1 MSDKKRLLN
10 DLRVID
16 LRAELEK
23 RNLDKS
29 GVRGVLIQRLA
40 KHLEEEGNDPA
51 SFKFELTVSETKT
64 PSKRTRR
71 SESNIEHESE
81 ETPAMEDMIVQDDA
95 GEEED
100 SEPLAKKEKIN
111 NSQPNTE
118 PKMEVEEGEKVNR
131 KRESKEE
138 PESSQAKKPC
148 IIKDDKN
155 DEDPKLENNT
165 DAEDSINLDIGDDE
179 LLNEETDNNPKASKK
194 DDGECDESAE
204 TTDEKPATD
213 DAAAGGNTA
222 PADDQQVKPE
232 ASATSNEGEKQ
243 DKGQKDEKDKEG
255 ESEKR
260 EKKGEESKE
269 GGARN
274 LWVSGL
280 SGDTRARD
288 LKQLCSKH
296 GKVIGAK
303 VVTNA
308 KTPGSRCYGYVT
320 MASAQ
325 DAENCIKN
333 LHRTELHGRMISVEK
348 AKSESESSSRRQPS
362 IRAERRPSK
371 ERKEEN
377 KEHEDGKESEK
388 SEIKPKKEGELSGAE
403 STRSTSRTRE
413 KSHRS
418 DKDRTRRSTRSHER
432 KRSPKEV
439 LSFSKIWKERDVA
452 RARSRSRAARE
463 EQRRRRAAEDAL
475 RERERRQRQEKHRLA
490 IEREKLR
497 AEREKIEREK
507 NELLRLER
515 ERHRL
520 EREKLELER
529 LELKRAQLRLEE
541 ERRKRGYES
550 SAYRKA
556 GSPPPEPA
564 YERDARDVRDTRD
577 ARHKRPP
584 PPPMS
589 SSRSQFEAPP
599 PPRFEMS
606 TSYDRGSD
614 KRERDRDYKRDYPR
628 HVSSS
633 NMKYSSNG
641 GGGDDA
647 RQPMPPGTR
656 PKEPGRSY
664 ESRDS
669 RSYRPSPPAK
679 PEPRNWNVANRY
691 PDSAPASKGG
701 GGSGGDAWSG
711 GETRYAGYET
721 RYTAHAPQY
730 QPPPP
735 GAPYPE
741 RYAPHAAHAPPTRDY
756 PRKY

>member
-29 GVRGVLIQRLA
+29 GVRGVLIQRLS
-40 KHLEEEGNDPA
+40 KHLEEEGHDPA
-51 SFKFELTVSETKT
+51 TFKFEFTVETKT

-71 SESNIEHESE
+71 SESTVEQEPE
-81 ETPAMEDMIVQDDA
+81 DTPTMEDMIVQDDA
-95 GEEED
+95 GEEE
-100 SEPLAKKEKIN
+100 ETEQPEAKKIK
-111 NSQPNTE
+111 SS
-118 PKMEVEEGEKVNR
+118 PKSEGNMDVEESEKVNR
-131 KRESKEE
+131 KRESKDE
-138 PESSQAKKPC
+138 PEASQPKKTC
-148 IIKDDKN
+148 IDKERNDDDHKT
-155 DEDPKLENNT
+155 ENNT
-165 DAEDSINLDIGDDE
+165 DAEDSINLDLGDDE
-179 LLNEETDNNPKASKK
+179 LLNEEAENHTKITKK
-194 DDGECDESAE
+194 DDAAE
-204 TTDEKPATD
+204 EEQAEPASD
-213 DAAAGGNTA
+213 KSA
-222 PADDQQVKPE
+222 PADTAANGDDEPADDTHQVNAEVP
-232 ASATSNEGEKQ
+232 ATSTEGEKH
-243 DKGQKDEKDKEG
+243 DKEDKDEKDKEAD
-255 ESEKR
+255 SDKK
-260 EKKGEESKE
+260 EKKDESKE

-280 SGDTRARD
+280 SGDTRAKD

-308 KTPGSRCYGYVT
+308 RTPGSRCYGYVT

-348 AKSESESSSRRQPS
+348 AKSESESSSRRQPTRS
-362 IRAERRPSK
+362 ERRSSK
-371 ERKEEN
+371 ERKEEQKDN
-377 KEHEDGKESEK
+377 EESKEGIENNGDV
-388 SEIKPKKEGELSGAE
+388 KPKKDSELSGAE

-418 DKDRTRRSTRSHER
+418 DKERVRRSTRSRER
-432 KRSPKEV
+432 RRSPREV

-452 RARSRSRAARE
+452 RARERSRAARE
-463 EQRRRRAAEDAL
+463 EERRRRAAELDL
-475 RERERRQRQEKHRLA
+475 RERERRQRQEKVRLA
-490 IEREKLR
+490 LEREKLR

-541 ERRKRGYES
+541 ERRKRGYEGG
-550 SAYRKA
+550 AYRKA

-564 YERDARDVRDTRD
+564 YERDAR
-577 ARHKRPP
+577 HKRAPP
-584 PPPMS
+584 PALVHVRQS
-589 SSRSQFEAPP
+589 SSRGQFEAPP
-599 PPRFEMS
+599 PPRFDLAANYE
-606 TSYDRGSD
+606 RGAD
-614 KRERDRDYKRDYPR
+614 KRDRDRDYKRDYPR
-628 HVSSS
+628 HVSSA

-641 GGGDDA
+641 GTSEDS

-656 PKEPGRSY
+656 PKEPSRSY
-664 ESRDS
+664 ESRDT
-669 RSYRPSPPAK
+669 RSYRASPPGK
-679 PEPRNWNVANRY
+679 PESRSWNASSRY
-691 PDSAPASKGG
+691 PDAAPASKGSNG
-701 GGSGGDAWSG
+701 GGGGGEAWAA
-711 GETRYAGYET
+711 GETRYGGYEA
-721 RYTAHAPQY
+721 RYAPQY

-735 GAPYPE
+735 GVPYPD
-741 RYAPHAAHAPPTRDY
+741 RYAPPPRDY

>member
-1 MSDKKRLLN
+1 MDVYKKRLLN

-29 GVRGVLIQRLA
+29 GVRGVLIQRLS
-40 KHLEEEGNDPA
+40 KHLEEEGHDPA
-51 SFKFELTVSETKT
+51 TFKFELSTDTKT

-71 SESNIEHESE
+71 SDSTIEQEFD

-95 GEEED
+95 GEEEE
-100 SEPLAKKEKIN
+100 SETTESKKNIKSE
-111 NSQPNTE
+111 SDV
-118 PKMEVEEGEKVNR
+118 KMEVDESRKNSR
-131 KRESKEE
+131 KRDIKDE
-138 PESSQAKKPC
+138 PEATQPKKAC
-148 IIKDDKN
+148 LDKDKA
-155 DEDPKLENNT
+155 DEDPKAEINT

-179 LLNEETDNNPKASKK
+179 LLNEETDSTTKPNVK
-194 DDGECDESAE
+194 DEAADVEVPAEVDEAE
-204 TTDEKPATD
+204 EKPAPADVDTAHGD
-213 DAAAGGNTA
+213 NA
-222 PADDQQVKPE
+222 PAETEHEVNAETNAP
-232 ASATSNEGEKQ
+232 SNENEK
-243 DKGQKDEKDKEG
+243 DDTEQKDEKEKEG
-255 ESEKR
+255 ENDKK
-260 EKKGEESKE
+260 EKKEDTKE

-280 SGDTRARD
+280 SGDTRAKD

-308 KTPGSRCYGYVT
+308 RTPGSRCYGYVT

-362 IRAERRPSK
+362 ARSERRPSK
-371 ERKEEN
+371 EEN
-377 KEHEDGKESEK
+377 KDVEEGKENDKGE
-388 SEIKPKKEGELSGAE
+388 PRVKKESDTVGTE
-403 STRSTSRTRE
+403 SVRSTSLTRE
-413 KSHRS
+413 KSHKS
-418 DKDRTRRSTRSHER
+418 DKDRARRSTRSRER
-432 KRSPKEV
+432 RRSPREV

-452 RARSRSRAARE
+452 RARDRSRAARE
-463 EQRRRRAAEDAL
+463 EERRRRAAEEAL
-475 RERERRQRQEKHRLA
+475 RERERRQRQEKYRLA
-490 IEREKLR
+490 QEREKLR

-550 SAYRKA
+550 ATYRKA
-556 GSPPPEPA
+556 GSPPGVTP
-564 YERDARDVRDTRD
+564 YERDPRDPRDPRD
-577 ARHKRPP
+577 ARHKRPAP
-584 PPPMS
+584 PPIS
-589 SSRSQFEAPP
+589 SSRGQFEAPP

-606 TSYDRGSD
+606 ASYDRAPD
-614 KRERDRDYKRDYPR
+614 KRDRDRDYKRDYPR

-641 GGGDDA
+641 GAAEDT
-647 RQPMPPGTR
+647 RQPIPPSSR
-656 PKEPGRSY
+656 PKEPSRSY
-664 ESRDS
+664 ESRDG
-669 RSYRPSPPAK
+669 RAYRPSPPGK
-679 PEPRNWNVANRY
+679 PEPRNWNATSNRY
-691 PDSAPASKGG
+691 PDAAPPSKGSSGG
-701 GGSGGDAWSG
+701 GGGGAGGSGEAWGGGGDG
-711 GETRYAGYET
+711 RYAGYEA
-721 RYTAHAPQY
+721 RYPPLY

-735 GAPYPE
+735 GATYPD
-741 RYAPHAAHAPPTRDY
+741 RYAAQQRDFQ
-756 PRKY
+756 RKY

>member
-29 GVRGVLIQRLA
+29 GVRGVLIQRLS
-40 KHLEEEGNDPA
+40 KHLEEEGHDPA
-51 SFKFELTVSETKT
+51 TFKFELATPEAKT
-64 PSKRTRR
+64 PAKRTRR
-71 SESNIEHESE
+71 SESTVEQESE
-81 ETPAMEDMIVQDDA
+81 DTPAMEDMIVQDDA
-95 GEEED
+95 GEEEETEQGD
-100 SEPLAKKEKIN
+100 VKPN
-111 NSQPNTE
+111 VTNSHAEDT
-118 PKMEVEEGEKVNR
+118 MEVEEPEKLNR
-131 KRESKEE
+131 KRELKEE
-138 PESSQAKKPC
+138 PEATEAKKPC
-148 IIKDDKN
+148 LDKDTTN
-155 DEDPKLENNT
+155 EEDHKLENNT

-179 LLNEETDNNPKASKK
+179 LLNEETENNTKPSKK
-194 DDGECDESAE
+194 DEAAE
-204 TTDEKPATD
+204 EEEE
-213 DAAAGGNTA
+213 DAAEPSSDKSAPADSAANGDDE
-222 PADDQQVKPE
+222 PADDQHQVNSE
-232 ASATSNEGEKQ
+232 APATSNEDEKHE
-243 DKGQKDEKDKEG
+243 KEIKEEKDKEVDG
-255 ESEKR
+255 
-260 EKKGEESKE
+260 EKKEKKEENKE

-280 SGDTRARD
+280 SGDTRAKD

-308 KTPGSRCYGYVT
+308 RTPGSRCYGYVT

-348 AKSESESSSRRQPS
+348 AKSESESASRRQPS
-362 IRAERRPSK
+362 ARSERRPSK
-371 ERKEEN
+371 ERKEEAKENEDN
-377 KEHEDGKESEK
+377 KEGIEKTGDVKMKKESEM
-388 SEIKPKKEGELSGAE
+388 SGAE

-418 DKDRTRRSTRSHER
+418 DKDRAKRSTRSRER
-432 KRSPKEV
+432 RRSPREV

-452 RARSRSRAARE
+452 RARERSRAARE
-463 EQRRRRAAEDAL
+463 EERRRRAAEDAL

-490 IEREKLR
+490 LEREKLR

-541 ERRKRGYES
+541 ERRKRGYEGS
-550 SAYRKA
+550 TYRKA

-564 YERDARDVRDTRD
+564 YERDT
-577 ARHKRPP
+577 RHKRPP
-584 PPPMS
+584 PPPIS
-589 SSRSQFEAPP
+589 SSRGQFEAPP
-599 PPRFEMS
+599 PPRFEM
-606 TSYDRGSD
+606 TASYERGAD
-614 KRERDRDYKRDYPR
+614 KRDRERDYKRDYPR
-628 HVSSS
+628 HVSSG

-641 GGGDDA
+641 GASEDS

-656 PKEPGRSY
+656 PKEPSRSY
-664 ESRDS
+664 ESRDN
-669 RSYRPSPPAK
+669 RSYRPSPPGK
-679 PEPRNWNVANRY
+679 PEPRSWNASSRY
-691 PDSAPASKGG
+691 PDAAPPSKGSNGSGG
-701 GGSGGDAWSG
+701 GGEAWSS
-711 GETRYAGYET
+711 GETRYGSYEA
-721 RYTAHAPQY
+721 RYAPQY

-735 GAPYPE
+735 GAPYPD
-741 RYAPHAAHAPPTRDY
+741 RYAPPPRDY